1 MDFKYAKN
9 SITLENLQAEMK
21 AKEEQERKRAKQNK
35 IARMK
40 KDGYFLKAH
49 ELIDWVLSG
58 KRIVDGD
65 DPCEWMQLIDGKII
79 HQYLEYNDIDM
90 PIGYFQKT
98 MSVEQFKEWVA
109 NCEEEQ
115 IKEHKVFVN
124 EYFHRDI

>member
-9 SITLENLQAEMK
+9 SNTFENLQAEMK
-21 AKEEQERKRAKQNK
+21 AKEEKERKRVKQYK

-40 KDGYFLKAH
+40 KEGYFQKAQ
-49 ELIDWVLSG
+49 ELIDWILSG
-58 KRIVDGD
+58 KRIVDDFEGG
-65 DPCEWMQLIDGKII
+65 WMQLIDGRII
-79 HQYLEYNDIDM
+79 HHYLAYNDIDM

-124 EYFHRDI
+124 EYFRRDI